1 MKILTGQAKYN
12 VKNMFQGENSLL
24 IGNNNLLY
32 IVSDFQNGDNFPPFI
47 YRLRIKAMISKE

>member
-1 MKILTGQAKYN
+1 MKILTGQAKQN

-24 IGNNNLLY
+24 IGKNNLFL

-47 YRLRIKAMISKE
+47 YHLRTKGMISKE